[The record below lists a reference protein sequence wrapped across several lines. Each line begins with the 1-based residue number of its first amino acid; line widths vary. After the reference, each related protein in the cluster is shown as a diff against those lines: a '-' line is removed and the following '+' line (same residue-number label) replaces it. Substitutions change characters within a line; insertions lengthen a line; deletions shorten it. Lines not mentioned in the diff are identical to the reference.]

1 MSDEELER
9 LRLKKMKKLLKKL
22 VGKEKSNTNKP
33 VELTD
38 QDFRSFVKS
47 GGLVV
52 VDFWA
57 PWCPPCRY
65 LAPIIKELAR
75 EYAGRIKFGKLNVDK
90 NPKTAR
96 RYGIRAIPTLLVFK
110 NGSLVDRIIGAMPKE
125 MLEAKLKKHLAG

>member
-9 LRLKKMKKLLKKL
+9 LRLKKMKELLKKL
-22 VGKEKSNTNKP
+22 VGREESNTNKP

-110 NGSLVDRIIGAMPKE
+110 NGSLVDRIVGAMPKE

>member
-9 LRLKKMKKLLKKL
+9 LKLKKMKELLGRL
-22 VGKEKSNTNKP
+22 VGAGKGSSDKP

-38 QDFRSFVKS
+38 QDFKSFVRS

-65 LAPIIKELAR
+65 LAPIIEELAR
-75 EYAGRIKFGKLNVDK
+75 EYAGRVKFGKLNVDE

-110 NGSLVDRIIGAMPKE
+110 DGSLVDRIVGAMPKH
-125 MLEAKLKKHLAG
+125 MLEARLKKHLAS

>member
-9 LRLKKMKKLLKKL
+9 LRLKKMKELLKKL
-22 VGKEKSNTNKP
+22 GGREESNTNKP

-96 RYGIRAIPTLLVFK
+96 RHGIRAVPTILVFK
-110 NGSLVDRIIGAMPKE
+110 NGSLVDRIVGAMPKE

>member
-38 QDFRSFVKS
+38 QDSRSFVKS